1 MFLKRLKIPDFKVL
15 QNIDIEYEQHDG
27 RPTYPVISL
36 NGGGKS
42 TLLQF
47 IFTMGLVA

>member
-15 QNIDIEYEQHDG
+15 QNIDIEYERHDG

-36 NGGGKS
+36 NA
-42 TLLQF
+42 F
-47 IFTMGLVA
+47 FV